1 MIKILKKL
9 DLILLILLIICIPIH
24 YKINTIFPFYRELTS
39 IIFLF
44 FVFIQLFK
52 DKSEKFRKEI
62 FYLLLFPLI
71 LIFFIFFDTGE
82 PLYEGNDIT
91 NISDNVSG
99 INPVFYAFRNI
110 LVYLPMVFY
119 FNLRGLTHKEINY
132 LAALN
137 VIIAPISVIYFLY
150 FHDVATIENLAVTL
164 GLGGDNLQYNSYVP
178 YLTFPTLS
186 CLYLISINKSK
197 GLNIIL
203 YSILIFLSLYIFV
216 TTSRQSFYF
225 LIFQIFL
232 FLICIKKK
240 YSIKNLILPFIFIVT
255 IFFIWDNIS
264 TNNKVNDKLTD
275 RYSSVNDSISDK
287 TSRLD
292 IIIDGISRLEGYEF
306 IIGAGITS
314 VLNSGPH
321 NDYIRL
327 IQRVGIPMM
336 ILSFLPFFIAIRGI
350 YKLIKLNNT
359 DPVNIY
365 LFIAILFTIYHST
378 FGYPREDSY
387 QAFHSFLGLLF
398 WLGYIRNLPI
408 IKNEN
413 IHN

>member
-186 CLYLISINKSK
+186 CLYLITINKSK
-197 GLNIIL
+197 GLNILL
-203 YSILIFLSLYIFV
+203 YSILIFLSLYIFI

-225 LIFQIFL
+225 LILEIIL
-232 FLICIKKK
+232 WVTYIKKK
-240 YSIKNLILPFIFIVT
+240 YSFKNFILPFLFVLT

>member
-1 MIKILKKL
+1 MFKILKKI
-9 DLILLILLIICIPIH
+9 DLLLLILLIICIPIH
-24 YKINTIFPFYRELTS
+24 YKINTIFPFYREFTS
-39 IIFLF
+39 IIYLF
-44 FVFIQLFK
+44 FVFIELFK
-52 DKSEKFRKEI
+52 NKSEKVRNEI
-62 FYLLLFPLI
+62 FYLFLFPLI
-71 LIFFIFFDTGE
+71 LIFFIIFDTGK

-99 INPVFYAFRNI
+99 INPIFYAFRNI

-132 LAALN
+132 LAF
-137 VIIAPISVIYFLY
+137 VIVFISPISVIYFLY
-150 FHDVATIENLAVTL
+150 FHDVATIETLAVTL

-186 CLYLISINKSK
+186 CLYLININKSK

-203 YSILIFLSLYIFV
+203 YSILIFLSLYIFI

-225 LIFQIFL
+225 LIFEFFL
-232 FLICIKKK
+232 FLIYIKKK
-240 YSIKNLILPFIFIVT
+240 YSIKNFILPFIFILT

-275 RYSSVNDSISDK
+275 RYSSVNDALSDK

-327 IQRVGIPMM
+327 IQRIGIPMM
-336 ILSFLPFFIAIRGI
+336 ILSFLPFFIAIKSI

-359 DPVNIY
+359 DPVKIY
-365 LFIAILFTIYHST
+365 LFIAILFTIYHSL

-387 QAFHSFLGLLF
+387 QSFHSFLGLLF
-398 WLGYIRNLPI
+398 WLGYTRNQY
-408 IKNEN
+408 KMQNEN
-413 IHN
+413 IYS